1 MEKEKTQKVL
11 KHFEENLEL
20 TFENQLLKTEINELL
35 KLNIRLKLYLLG
47 CSVCFMV
54 YIILDSIL

>member
-1 MEKEKTQKVL
+1 MGETQKVL

-20 TFENQLLKTEINELL
+20 TFENSLLKTEIKELL

-47 CSVCFMV
+47 CSCCFMV